1 MKISIVT
8 SYTNPE
14 ERMDPWI
21 EAVECYE
28 SLADEVVILGENF
41 KQEFSFSDFTPMFN
55 DGFNSSTGD
64 WVIKMD
70 IDTLIHEKDFELLK
84 NTLKRYED
92 YPAISLRKFQFFT
105 PYRFHTKSR
114 MGMVLN
120 KKKFKNIQFNGGGDG
135 CDPTVNGIHITEKNV
150 PRSNIAFWNYDAVFK
165 TKQVISEDRARFAR
179 AWFRKF
185 GDFGDRGGDTPEV
198 AFKAWFEMIE
208 SRYRKHVFKLDIE
221 DHPKFIINKLKNIK
235 KDQFGYNL
243 FGLQNSIERT
253 YTDYL
258 EGFRE
263 RFFSEFVLSFD
274 KSYKNKNF
282 LNNM

>member
-14 ERMDPWI
+14 ERMDPWR

-120 KKKFKNIQFNGGGDG
+120 KKKFNNISFNGGGDG
-135 CDPTVNGIHITEKNV
+135 CDPTVNGKHINEKNV
-150 PRSNIAFWNYDAVFK
+150 PRSNIAFWNYDSVFK
-165 TKQVISEDRARFAR
+165 TKKIISDDRARFAR
-179 AWFRKF
+179 AWFRTF
-185 GDFGDRGGDTPEV
+185 NNFGDRGGETPEL
-198 AFKAWFEMIE
+198 AFEAWYKMIKD
-208 SRYRKHVFKLDIE
+208 RYKKHIFKVKID
-221 DHPKFIINKLKNIK
+221 DHPKFIKNKLKNISE
-235 KDQFGYNL
+235 DQFGFNL
-243 FGLQNSIERT
+243 FGIENNFQRT
-253 YTDYL
+253 PLDY
-258 EGFRE
+258 FNAYKE
-263 RFFSEFVLSFD
+263 RFLSEFALSLN
-274 KSYKNKNF
+274 KSYKNETF
-282 LNNM
+282 